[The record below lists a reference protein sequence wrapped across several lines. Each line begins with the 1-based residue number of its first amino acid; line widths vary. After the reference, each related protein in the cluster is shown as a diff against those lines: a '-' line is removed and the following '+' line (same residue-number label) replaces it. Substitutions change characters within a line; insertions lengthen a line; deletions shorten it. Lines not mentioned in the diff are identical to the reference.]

1 MICLVVHIYTWT
13 PRVLELKRG
22 GGVQINVYRSYWV
35 KIKVWKNT
43 TSLSFNIKYDGHL
56 IQVSSG
62 ICGRQ
67 QRVIWV
73 QFSYYIFAFVFFPPD
88 ICGRQQ
94 RVIRVQFAYC
104 IFFFFFV
111 SLWHGFSW
119 MYIIGSNINLAFDK
133 RKSRYNVY
141 FVYLQ
146 KLDIDI
152 SNIVLLLF
160 FCWRVIFLN
169 IYNIYFRF
177 KYTYLIWESLDTMYM
192 YTCIFTDIDI

>member
-1 MICLVVHIYTWT
+1 MEKYYEPFIQYKIWWPSNTSVFRYLREATKGYMGAIFVLYFCLCIFPPRYLREATKSYPSAICLLY
-13 PRVLELKRG
+13 
-22 GGVQINVYRSYWV
+22 
-35 KIKVWKNT
+35 
-43 TSLSFNIKYDGHL
+43 
-56 IQVSSG
+56 
-62 ICGRQ
+62 
-67 QRVIWV
+67 
-73 QFSYYIFAFVFFPPD
+73 
-88 ICGRQQ
+88 
-94 RVIRVQFAYC
+94 
-104 IFFFFFV
+104 FFFVFV